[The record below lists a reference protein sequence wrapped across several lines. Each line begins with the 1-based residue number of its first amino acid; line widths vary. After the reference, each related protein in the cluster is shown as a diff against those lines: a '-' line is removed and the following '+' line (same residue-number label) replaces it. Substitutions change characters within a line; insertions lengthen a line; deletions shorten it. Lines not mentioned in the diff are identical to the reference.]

1 MTTEAEDR
9 APAQTKALIAR
20 LWRGW
25 IASHRGAVGISLGL
39 TALVALATGLYP
51 QAISWIFDALAARD
65 PRVVWLGPA
74 IVIAVTALKGA
85 ALYALTVVTNRL
97 ALRVVTALQNDA
109 FAALQRADF
118 ATLQAEPTGALV
130 SRFIHDVNAIREGVL
145 KTANGLVRD
154 ALTFVSVVIGMAIV
168 DWQLALV
175 AFVVLPIALWPIVA
189 IGQRMRKVAASAQEQ
204 TGTLAATLEESLSGA
219 RLVKTYGLEAAEQA
233 RLAAA
238 FEERRRLTLKIAE
251 GKGRVD
257 PILEVLGGFALA
269 GVVFAAGWRI
279 VQGGASVG
287 DFGAFVSSLLL
298 AAQALRGLGNL
309 NTVVQEGAAA
319 LARFF
324 AVLDA
329 EPTIADRPG
338 APALVVGEGLVR
350 FEGAG
355 FAHPGGA
362 AVRAISFEA
371 RRGQTIALVG
381 PSGAGKS
388 SVLNLLPRLYEASEG
403 AVTIDGQD
411 VRAVTLASLRTAMA
425 LVSQDATLFDATIA
439 QNIAQGRP
447 GATRAEIVAAAQA
460 AACDFALSLPQGLDT
475 PVGPRGSALSGGERQ
490 RIALARAILRD
501 APILILDEPTS
512 ALDAE
517 SERRVSE
524 ALARFARTRTTLVV
538 AHRLATVRA
547 ADLILVMDGG
557 AIVERG
563 THEALVA
570 KGGLYAELAALQ
582 FTQ

>member
-1 MTTEAEDR
+1 M
-9 APAQTKALIAR
+9 QTKALIAR

-25 IASHRGAVGISLGL
+25 IARHAGATALSVAL

-74 IVIAVTALKGA
+74 IVVGVTILKGA
-85 ALYALTVVTNRL
+85 ALYGLTIVTNRL
-97 ALRVVTALQNDA
+97 ALRVVTQLQNDA
-109 FAALQRADF
+109 FGALLRADF
-118 ATLQAEPTGALV
+118 ATLQSEPAGALV

-145 KTANGLVRD
+145 KTANGLLRD
-154 ALTFVSVVIGMAIV
+154 ALTLLAVVIGMAIV

-175 AFVVLPIALWPIVA
+175 AFVVLPLALWPIVA
-189 IGQRMRKVAASAQEQ
+189 IGRRMRTVAAAAQEQ
-204 TGTLAATLEESLSGA
+204 TGALAATLEESLSGA
-219 RLVKTYGLEAAEQA
+219 RLVKTYGLEQHEEK

-287 DFGAFVSSLLL
+287 DFGAFVTSLLL
-298 AAQALRGLGNL
+298 AAQSLRGLGNL

-329 EPTIADRPG
+329 EPAIADAPG
-338 APALVVGEGLVR
+338 AVPLQVSAGHVR
-350 FEGAG
+350 FAEVG
-355 FAHPGGA
+355 FSHPGGA
-362 AVRAISFEA
+362 GVRGVSFEA

-388 SVLNLLPRLYEASEG
+388 SVLNLLPRLHEVSAG
-403 AVTIDGQD
+403 AVTIDGQN
-411 VRAVTLASLRTAMA
+411 VRAVTLASLRGAIA

-439 QNIAQGRP
+439 DNIALGRP
-447 GATRAEIVAAAQA
+447 GADRAAVEAAARA
-460 AACDFALSLPQGLDT
+460 AACDFAFALPQGLDT
-475 PVGPRGSALSGGERQ
+475 AVGPRGSALSGGERQ

-517 SERRVSE
+517 SERRVGE
-524 ALARFARTRTTLVV
+524 ALARFAQGRTTLVV

-547 ADLILVMDGG
+547 ADLIVVMDGG

-563 THEALVA
+563 DHDTLVA
-570 KGGLYAELAALQ
+570 RGGLYAELAALQ

>member
-1 MTTEAEDR
+1 MA
-9 APAQTKALIAR
+9 
-20 LWRGW
+20 
-25 IASHRGAVGISLGL
+25 L

-65 PRVVWLGPA
+65 PSVVWLGPA
-74 IVIAVTALKGA
+74 IVIAVTVLKGA

-118 ATLQAEPTGALV
+118 ATLQAEPTGSLV

-145 KTANGLVRD
+145 KTANGLLRD

-204 TGTLAATLEESLSGA
+204 TGALAATLEESLSGA
-219 RLVKTYGLEAAEQA
+219 RLVKTYGLEAAEQT

-238 FEERRRLTLKIAE
+238 FDERRRLTLKIAE

-257 PILEVLGGFALA
+257 PILEVLGGVALA

-287 DFGAFVSSLLL
+287 DFGAFVTSLLL
-298 AAQALRGLGNL
+298 AAQAMRGLGNL

-324 AVLDA
+324 ALLDA

-338 APALVVGEGLVR
+338 APALVVREGLVR

-388 SVLNLLPRLYEASEG
+388 SVLNLLPRLHEASEG

-411 VRAVTLASLRTAMA
+411 VRAVTLTSLRAAIA

-439 QNIAQGRP
+439 ENIAQGRP
-447 GATRAEIVAAAQA
+447 GATRAEIEAAAQA
-460 AACDFALSLPQGLDT
+460 AACDFALALPKGLDT

-517 SERRVSE
+517 SERRVGE
-524 ALARFARTRTTLVV
+524 ALARFAQGRTTLVV

-547 ADLILVMDGG
+547 ADLIVVMDAG